1 MKLGNLY
8 FEIEGSNMND
18 DSIHE
23 INTALWDERGSDVI
37 GVTAL
42 PTLGAFISEENHH
55 LLGDIA
61 GKKVL
66 EIGCGRGHSLQYLG
80 ARKAAELWGLDISE
94 KQIEQT
100 RQYLAEC
107 GLSSKLICSPMEEEC
122 GVPMDYFDIV
132 YAIYAIGW
140 TTDLNVTFSRIASYL
155 KKDGI
160 FIFSWSHQ
168 IHKCVA
174 CENDMYI
181 FRKSYF
187 DESWYLDSRDGA
199 EFALSDR
206 MLSTYV
212 NALAKA
218 GFFIEQMI
226 EQPDKEI
233 MRLCDENDQF
243 AKRTKMIPG
252 VFVIKAKKL

>member
-1 MKLGNLY
+1 
-8 FEIEGSNMND
+8 MNKN
-18 DSIHE
+18 SIHE
-23 INTALWDERGSDVI
+23 INTTLWDERGSDVI

-55 LLGDIA
+55 LFGEVS

-80 ARKAAELWGLDISE
+80 ERKAAELWGLDISE

-107 GLSSKLICSPMEEEC
+107 GLSVKLICSPMEEDC
-122 GVPMDYFDIV
+122 GIPADYFDIA

-140 TTDLNVTFSRIASYL
+140 TTDLDTTFSRIASYL
-155 KKDGI
+155 KKGGV

-174 CENDMYI
+174 AENGTYV

-187 DESWYLDSRDGA
+187 DESWYSDSLDG
-199 EFALSDR
+199 ETFTLSNR

-212 NALAKA
+212 NSLAKA

-226 EQPDKEI
+226 EKPDEKI
-233 MRLCDENDQF
+233 LQSCDANSESV
-243 AKRTKMIPG
+243 KRVRMIPK
-252 VFVIKAKKL
+252 VFVIKARKL

>member
-1 MKLGNLY
+1 
-8 FEIEGSNMND
+8 MNKN
-18 DSIHE
+18 SIHE
-23 INTALWDERGSDVI
+23 INTALWDERGSEVI

-42 PTLGAFISEENHH
+42 PALGAFISEDNHH
-55 LLGDIA
+55 LFGDVS
-61 GKKVL
+61 GKKAL

-80 ARKAAELWGLDISE
+80 ERGAAELWGLDISE

-100 RQYLAEC
+100 RMYLAER
-107 GLSSKLICSPMEEEC
+107 GFSAKLICSPMEEEC
-122 GVPMDYFDIV
+122 GVPADYFDIV

-155 KKDGI
+155 KKDGV

-174 CENDMYI
+174 AENDKYV
-181 FRKSYF
+181 FKKSYF
-187 DESWYLDSRDGA
+187 DESWYTDSMGG
-199 EFALSDR
+199 ETFTLSNR
-206 MLSTYV
+206 MLSTYI

-226 EQPDKEI
+226 EKPDEEI
-233 MRLCDENDQF
+233 LRSCDENDESV
-243 AKRTKMIPG
+243 KRVQMIPK
-252 VFVIKAKKL
+252 VFVIKARKL

>member
-1 MKLGNLY
+1 
-8 FEIEGSNMND
+8 MNKN
-18 DSIHE
+18 SIHE
-23 INTALWDERGSDVI
+23 INTALWDEKGSDVI

-42 PTLGAFISEENHH
+42 PALGSFISEENHN
-55 LLGDIA
+55 LFDDVS

-80 ARKAAELWGLDISE
+80 KRKAAELWGLDISE

-100 RQYLAEC
+100 RQHLTEC
-107 GLSSKLICSPMEEEC
+107 GLSAKLICSPMEEEC
-122 GVPMDYFDIV
+122 GIPAEYFDIV

-140 TTDLNVTFSRIASYL
+140 TTDLNITFSRIASYL
-155 KKDGI
+155 KKGGI

-168 IHKCVA
+168 IHKCVVA
-174 CENDMYI
+174 ENDTYI

-187 DESWYLDSRDGA
+187 DESWYSDSRGGV
-199 EFALSDR
+199 EFTLSDR

-212 NALAKA
+212 NALAGA

-226 EQPDKEI
+226 ERPDEEI
-233 MRLCDENDQF
+233 LRSCDENSEF
-243 AKRTKMIPG
+243 VKRRKMIPS

>member
-1 MKLGNLY
+1 MSKN
-8 FEIEGSNMND
+8 
-18 DSIHE
+18 SIHD

-42 PTLGAFISEENHH
+42 PTLGAYISEENHH
-55 LLGDIA
+55 LFGDVT

-94 KQIEQT
+94 KQIIQT
-100 RQYLAEC
+100 RKYLTEC
-107 GLSSKLICSPMEEEC
+107 GISAELICSPMEDEC
-122 GVPMDYFDIV
+122 GIPTDYFDIV

-140 TTDLNVTFSRIASYL
+140 TTDLDVTFSQIASYL
-155 KKDGI
+155 KKGGM

-174 CENDMYI
+174 AENGRYV

-187 DESWYLDSRDGA
+187 DESWYSDTLDG
-199 EFALSDR
+199 ETFTLSNR

-226 EQPDKEI
+226 EKPDEEI
-233 MRLCDENDQF
+233 LQSCDQNDESV
-243 AKRTKMIPG
+243 KRVRMIPK
-252 VFVIKAKKL
+252 VFVVKARKL

>member
-1 MKLGNLY
+1 MNKNL
-8 FEIEGSNMND
+8 
-18 DSIHE
+18 IHE
-23 INTALWDERGSDVI
+23 MNIALWDERGSEVI

-55 LLGDIA
+55 LFGDVS
-61 GKKVL
+61 GKKIL

-80 ARKAAELWGLDISE
+80 ERKAAELWGLDISE
-94 KQIEQT
+94 KQIIQT
-100 RQYLAEC
+100 RQYLTEC
-107 GLSSKLICSPMEEEC
+107 GFSAKLICSPMEDEC
-122 GVPMDYFDIV
+122 GIPADYFDIV

-140 TTDLNVTFSRIASYL
+140 TTNLDVTFSQIASYL
-155 KKDGI
+155 KKGGV

-174 CENDMYI
+174 AENGTYV
-181 FRKSYF
+181 FKKSYF
-187 DESWYLDSRDGA
+187 DESWYSDSLDG
-199 EFALSDR
+199 ETFALSNR

-212 NALAKA
+212 NALAKV

-226 EQPDKEI
+226 EKPDEEI
-233 MRLCDENDQF
+233 LRLCDDNDKSV
-243 AKRTKMIPG
+243 KRVRMIPK